1 MPPDLNEGKYK
12 LIIGVYDS
20 ATGARE
26 KLADGSDMLEI
37 KTISIQFPGGSGLP

>member
-1 MPPDLNEGKYK
+1 LNEVRHK

-26 KLADGSDMLEI
+26 ELADGNDALEI